1 MFVVVASARL
11 AGVSS
16 TGCAGTLA
24 QCWMWHFPRSWP
36 TRGGHC
42 GKPRQETW
50 LCDAPCMAVFLML
63 VLSQVLPAQRLLQ
76 EKFASY
82 RHRQLFETGRQR
94 RCACLLYAVQAVQLA
109 HACAIPVNESARRRW
124 SESATSRC
132 RVLVLCL
139 QVVFPNCCNTD
150 TCGDAQPSSCA
161 DKNLSRMSELAE
173 LTLACSPG
181 PPGPVHTTP
190 VHKWPH
196 NQNAGSHSR
205 ACAIPVK

>member
-94 RCACLLYAVQAVQLA
+94 RCARRCCTPCKLYSSLMLVLFQSAQAQD
-109 HACAIPVNESARRRW
+109 EGGRGARRAGVDFWFSVAFQYR
-124 SESATSRC
+124 
-132 RVLVLCL
+132 L
-139 QVVFPNCCNTD
+139 
-150 TCGDAQPSSCA
+150 
-161 DKNLSRMSELAE
+161 
-173 LTLACSPG
+173 CSPT
-181 PPGPVHTTP
+181 VVTP
-190 VHKWPH
+190 MLAATRSLRIVRIYHH
-196 NQNAGSHSR
+196 
-205 ACAIPVK
+205 I